1 MREKQQQLKAYADSL
16 KTDSGI
22 SHSVIRGLDITG

>member
-1 MREKQQQLKAYADSL
+1 MREKQQQLKAYAESL

-22 SHSVIRGLDITG
+22 SHSVIRDTTG